1 MPLDLMTLRL
11 VERPVTRE
19 EGLRILERDHY
30 LCQYCGLD
38 GGASFE
44 NALAMSVDFVIPRAR
59 RGKKDERN
67 LVACCRSCNMIKGRR
82 VYRNFDEARN
92 YVLAQREKL
101 RKAWETRKTA
111 PAVAASASTKAQK
124 PSAPET
130 SKAAAGSVISSSPLS
145 IRNR

>member
-1 MPLDLMTLRL
+1 
-11 VERPVTRE
+11 V
-19 EGLRILERDHY
+19 
-30 LCQYCGLD
+30 
-38 GGASFE
+38 ASV
-44 NALAMSVDFVIPRAR
+44 SPQAR

-82 VYRNFDEARN
+82 VYRSFDEAKS

-111 PAVAASASTKAQK
+111 PAAAAASAAKAQK
-124 PSAPET
+124 PSAPDA
-130 SKAAAGSVISSSPLS
+130 SKAAAASVISSSPLS

>member
-19 EGLRILERDHY
+19 EGLRILERDQH

-38 GGASFE
+38 GAASFE

-59 RGKKDERN
+59 KGKKDERN

-111 PAVAASASTKAQK
+111 PAAAASSTAKAQK
-124 PSAPET
+124 TAPAET
-130 SKAAAGSVISSSPLS
+130 SKAAAASVISSSPLS

>member
-1 MPLDLMTLRL
+1 
-11 VERPVTRE
+11 
-19 EGLRILERDHY
+19 
-30 LCQYCGLD
+30 
-38 GGASFE
+38 
-44 NALAMSVDFVIPRAR
+44 
-59 RGKKDERN
+59 
-67 LVACCRSCNMIKGRR
+67 MIKGRR

-111 PAVAASASTKAQK
+111 PAAAASASSKAQK
-124 PSAPET
+124 PLAPDA

>member
-19 EGLRILERDHY
+19 EGCAFWNAISIVASIA
-30 LCQYCGLD
+30 GLD
-38 GGASFE
+38 GAASFE
-44 NALAMSVDFVIPRAR
+44 NALAMSVDFVVPRAR
-59 RGKKDERN
+59 KGKKDERN

-82 VYRNFDEARN
+82 VYRSFDEAKS

-111 PAVAASASTKAQK
+111 PAAAASSVRK
-124 PSAPET
+124 SAKVVSHRKHRRPR
-130 SKAAAGSVISSSPLS
+130 LL
-145 IRNR
+145 R